1 MISLFPNSYPRYN
14 QLFTRNTINNSIL
27 KSKNA
32 MPLKNLTTT
41 DDSDFSI
48 DRYKFT
54 RIYENVPQNNTPVT
68 STNTGSGGHKD
79 FMGQNVNTGRNVSVA
94 NTAKSNLKDLQK
106 KWYGNRDAS
115 QIVAN
120 RRVQSVG
127 QGSLNAANTPLQF
140 VAKDNNQMRYDA
152 RKRARSGGAA
162 VPAKVTHKYRNAPI
176 FY

>member
-14 QLFTRNTINNSIL
+14 ALFTRQTIQNGVL
-27 KSKNA
+27 RSKDA
-32 MPLKNLTTT
+32 MPLKNSTTT

-48 DRYKFT
+48 DRYKYT

-68 STNTGSGGHKD
+68 RANIASGGP
-79 FMGQNVNTGRNVSVA
+79 NINTGRNVA
-94 NTAKSNLKDLQK
+94 QTNTAKSNLKDLQK

-120 RRVQSVG
+120 RRVQAVG
-127 QGSLNAANTPLQF
+127 QGTLNAAGTPLSF
-140 VAKDNNQMRYDA
+140 LAKTDRNIQRDA

-162 VPAKVTHKYRNAPI
+162 VPAKVTHKYKNAPI